1 MITLTFS
8 NSTSISVRP
17 GIQPKDFLDKIAEAE
32 NVSAADIAAVRI
44 NNEVCSLTYSIDY
57 NASVEAVLANSTEGA
72 SIYRR
77 TLCFVL
83 AASAHTLFPDKRL
96 IVGHSLGH
104 GYYYT
109 LDGEKPITL
118 FEISQLKAQMHLLV
132 EKNLEITQ
140 TAVSYE
146 EALKILED
154 LNLEQTRHSLDY
166 YCPPRIIMNNLTG
179 FSDLYYL
186 PLLHRTGRLT
196 AFDLTLYEDGFLLR
210 FPPSNTPGKLDND
223 AGNPKL
229 FNVYKRYKDWGKRI
243 GVTAAPELN
252 RFVQERSFK
261 DFINIT
267 ETMQN
272 KCFADAADAIHQRDN
287 AKVVLIAGPSSS
299 GKTTSSKKL
308 AQQLQVN
315 GYTPRVISIDNY
327 YVGRESTPKD
337 ENGNYDYECL
347 EALDIKLLNENLVLL
362 FNGDEI
368 DVPTYDFVAGAR
380 RYTGKKMRL
389 EKNDILILEGIHA
402 LNDKL
407 TPLID
412 PALKFK
418 IYVSALT
425 QLNLDDLTRI
435 STSDNRLIR
444 RIVRDS
450 QFRGKSAA
458 DTIAMWPNVQKG
470 ERLHIFPFQNNA
482 DIMINT
488 ALDYELSVLK
498 VYAEPLLRCVTPLQK
513 EYSEATRLL
522 KFLTHFS
529 PIPSNFVPSQSLLRE
544 FIGGSEFKY

>member
-1 MITLTFS
+1 
-8 NSTSISVRP
+8 
-17 GIQPKDFLDKIAEAE
+17 
-32 NVSAADIAAVRI
+32 
-44 NNEVCSLTYSIDY
+44 
-57 NASVEAVLANSTEGA
+57 
-72 SIYRR
+72 
-77 TLCFVL
+77 
-83 AASAHTLFPDKRL
+83 
-96 IVGHSLGH
+96 
-104 GYYYT
+104 
-109 LDGEKPITL
+109 
-118 FEISQLKAQMHLLV
+118 
-132 EKNLEITQ
+132 
-140 TAVSYE
+140 
-146 EALKILED
+146 
-154 LNLEQTRHSLDY
+154 
-166 YCPPRIIMNNLTG
+166 
-179 FSDLYYL
+179 
-186 PLLHRTGRLT
+186 
-196 AFDLTLYEDGFLLR
+196 
-210 FPPSNTPGKLDND
+210 
-223 AGNPKL
+223 
-229 FNVYKRYKDWGKRI
+229 
-243 GVTAAPELN
+243 
-252 RFVQERSFK
+252 
-261 DFINIT
+261 
-267 ETMQN
+267 
-272 KCFADAADAIHQRDN
+272 
-287 AKVVLIAGPSSS
+287 
-299 GKTTSSKKL
+299 
-308 AQQLQVN
+308 
-315 GYTPRVISIDNY
+315 
-327 YVGRESTPKD
+327 
-337 ENGNYDYECL
+337 
-347 EALDIKLLNENLVLL
+347 LLNENLVLW

-498 VYAEPLLRCVTPLQK
+498 VYAEPLLRCVSPLQK